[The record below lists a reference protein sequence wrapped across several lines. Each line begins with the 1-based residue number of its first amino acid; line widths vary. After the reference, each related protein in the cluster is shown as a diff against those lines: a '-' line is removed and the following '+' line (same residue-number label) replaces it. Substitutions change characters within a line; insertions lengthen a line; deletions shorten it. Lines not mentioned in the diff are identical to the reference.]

1 MEAITQAL
9 PWIQIVLS
17 AILIIGILLQSS
29 SAGVGGA
36 FGGGDGGGIYH
47 TKRGFEKFVFYLTII
62 VAVLF
67 AASALVGVLL

>member
-67 AASALVGVLL
+67 VASALVGVLL